1 VEVETCRIDDDAPA
15 AGKSLAEL
23 SLRPRTGASVIA
35 WTRSQVTQSN
45 PSETVRLQR
54 GDVVTLLGSRDQI
67 RRAMALL
74 NEPHN
79 GPSRPIK

>member
-1 VEVETCRIDDDAPA
+1 M
-15 AGKSLAEL
+15 
-23 SLRPRTGASVIA
+23 IA

-45 PSETVRLQR
+45 PSETVRLQA

-74 NEPHN
+74 TEPNH
-79 GPSRPIK
+79 GTSHQLK